1 MLRRSLLV
9 AAAILLPGGLLVVTT
24 PEAAWALPS
33 AHGIANC
40 LIVSGNGTVS
50 PGLTPTGSAGGVKIH
65 FTASLTSPA
74 AGCPNSNVTSP
85 AGDVILG
92 GTVTGSGFY
101 NPVPA
106 TANGSSCA
114 NFAGPD
120 VVGKIKV
127 TIKWLMSGAP
137 VANTTI
143 VYQHNPGTVVAA
155 PNDTITLK
163 APPGTAAK
171 AGSFAT
177 PAGLNTVQLK
187 TTLPG
192 PGCGPGPW
200 WTFTITGGNV
210 LV

>member
-1 MLRRSLLV
+1 MLRR
-9 AAAILLPGGLLVVTT
+9 ILLTTAALLTPAALMVVTA
-24 PEAAWALPS
+24 PEAAWALPN

-40 LIVSGNGTVS
+40 HIVSGHGTVN
-50 PGLTPTGSAGGVKIH
+50 PGLTPAGSPGGVKINV
-65 FTASLTSPA
+65 TASQTST

-85 AGDVILG
+85 AGDRILG

-101 NPVPA
+101 NAHSPG
-106 TANGSSCA
+106 NGSSCV
-114 NFAGPD
+114 NFAGPG
-120 VVGKIKV
+120 VVGKITV
-127 TIKWLMSGAP
+127 TIKWHMSGPP
-137 VANTTI
+137 VANTKI
-143 VYQHNPGTVVAA
+143 VYQHNPNTVTAA

-171 AGSFAT
+171 TGSFAA
-177 PAGLNTVQLK
+177 PASNNTVQLT

-200 WTFTITGGNV
+200 SAFKITGGNV